1 MDNTFGE
8 NLKRLR
14 EKNNL
19 SQDDLARMMGFK
31 DRSAI
36 TRIEKGNNSVSYE
49 NIIKFSKI
57 FNESPLVFFKSDNE
71 QEEDPYSEYLPY
83 IKNMAERDPEK
94 LRVIREMLGMPPRME
109 STGNISAIHAKMA

>member
-83 IKNMAERDPEK
+83 IKNMDERDPEK
-94 LRVIREMLGMPPRME
+94 LRVIREMLGMPPRTE
-109 STGNISAIHAKMA
+109 STENISAIHAKMA